1 MGKKMSIYK
10 KVRDME
16 NNDSKK
22 DEKREEKFAMM
33 IDELLVVFDD
43 MMESF
48 KSRVKLEEGKRK
60 D

>member
-1 MGKKMSIYK
+1 MSIYK